1 MVAFVSARD
10 IISRMTSAPP
20 SPDDTYRRRRSSFE
34 AEERRLARISFR
46 YSVVR
51 GVLFFGFVV
60 CLAVILARAGTAF
73 LPGWWIAAAGWLA
86 VFFAVLPVHDRV
98 ITEQRRAA
106 DLRTL
111 NEEALDRMARAW
123 DRLPVPATA
132 APGTDGPLARD
143 LDLFGRASLF
153 QLLGTAHTPQG
164 KETLAGWL
172 LRPAPPDVI
181 AARQAAVAELASEI
195 DFRQQIEVRTRPLE
209 RVPPNVERFLE
220 WAEGEPWLLPR
231 RGLVWL
237 TRLLP
242 VATLGVLLAA
252 MAGRLPFSP
261 VLFFVAV
268 NLVLT
273 YNLRERLE
281 ETLNRVS
288 AREGELLRYS
298 EAMEVAA
305 GRAAKAEILRRNAE
319 ILAPEGVPAHRWMDL
334 LHRRVVKADARHSAT
349 LHFFLQ
355 LLLLWD
361 FHMVWLLERWQR
373 DAGRRVRGWLAAL
386 GATEALS
393 ALAGLSFDNP
403 RWAFPIVAESGESA
417 DRIAARDLGHPLIA
431 AAQRVGNDVEV
442 GPPGTFLLVTGS
454 NMSGKSTL
462 LRSIG
467 VNAVL
472 AQAGGP
478 VCAAE
483 MRLPPV
489 EIATSILIEDSLAA
503 GVSFFMAEVLRIQS
517 VVAAADRSA
526 AEGRRL
532 LYLLDE
538 ILRGTNS
545 SERQIAVRRVVHH
558 LLRRGAIGAIST
570 HDLQIAEIDELRA
583 ASRPVHFRETIHPGG
598 EEPAMTFDYKMRP
611 GVATTV
617 NALKLMELVGLSPE
631 D

>member
-1 MVAFVSARD
+1 
-10 IISRMTSAPP
+10 MTSTP
-20 SPDDTYRRRRSSFE
+20 STPDDTYHQRRSAFE

-46 YSVVR
+46 FSVVR
-51 GVLFFGFVV
+51 GGLFLGFLA
-60 CLAVILARAGTAF
+60 CLAVILVRAGSAF
-73 LPGWWIAAAGWLA
+73 VPGWWIGAGVWLVA
-86 VFFAVLPVHDRV
+86 FFAVLPAHDRV
-98 ITEQRRAA
+98 IAAQRGAG
-106 DLRTL
+106 DLRTI

-123 DRLPVPATA
+123 DRLPVPKTA
-132 APGTDGPLARD
+132 AKGTEGPLARD

-164 KETLAGWL
+164 KETLAVWL
-172 LRPAPPDVI
+172 LRPAPPEEI
-181 AARQAAVAELASEI
+181 AARQEAVAELAPEV

-209 RVPPNVERFLE
+209 RVPPDAERFLE
-220 WAEGEPWLLPR
+220 WAEGEPWLIPR
-231 RGLVWL
+231 RGLLWL

-242 VATLGVLLAA
+242 VATVGLLVAA
-252 MAGRLPFSP
+252 MATDLPLSL
-261 VLFFVAV
+261 VLFFVTV
-268 NLVLT
+268 NLGLT

-288 AREGELLRYS
+288 AREGELLRYA
-298 EAMEVAA
+298 EAMEIVV
-305 GRAAKAEILRRNAE
+305 GRPAKAEALRRNAG
-319 ILAPEGVPAHRWMDL
+319 LLTPEGVPAHRWMDL

-386 GATEALS
+386 GETEALS

-403 RWAFPIVAESGESA
+403 DWAFPTVAAENE
-417 DRIAARDLGHPLIA
+417 DRVTARGLGHPLIA

-462 LRSIG
+462 LRAIG
-467 VNAVL
+467 INMVL

-503 GVSFFMAEVLRIQS
+503 GVSFFMAEVLRIQT
-517 VVAAADRSA
+517 VVAAADRCA

-570 HDLQIAEIDELRA
+570 HDLQLAEIEELRA

-598 EEPAMTFDYKMRP
+598 QGPAMTFDYKMRP

-617 NALKLMELVGLSPE
+617 NALKLMELVGLAPE

>member
-1 MVAFVSARD
+1 
-10 IISRMTSAPP
+10 MTSAPS
-20 SPDDTYRRRRSSFE
+20 SPDDTYRQRRSAFE

-46 YSVVR
+46 FSVVR
-51 GVLFFGFVV
+51 GGLFLGFLA
-60 CLAVILARAGTAF
+60 CLAVILVRAGSAF
-73 LPGWWIAAAGWLA
+73 VPGWWIGAGAWLVA
-86 VFFAVLPVHDRV
+86 FFAVLPAHDRV
-98 ITEQRRAA
+98 IAAQRGAG
-106 DLRTL
+106 DLRTI
-111 NEEALDRMARAW
+111 NEEALDRIARAW
-123 DRLPVPATA
+123 DRLPVPKTA
-132 APGTDGPLARD
+132 AAGTEGPLARD

-172 LRPAPPDVI
+172 LRPAPPEEL
-181 AARQAAVAELASEI
+181 AARQEAVAELAPEV

-209 RVPPNVERFLE
+209 RVPPDAERFLE

-231 RGLVWL
+231 RGLLWL

-242 VATLGVLLAA
+242 VATVGLLVAA
-252 MAGRLPFSP
+252 MATDLPFSLI
-261 VLFFVAV
+261 LFLVTV

-288 AREGELLRYS
+288 AREGELLRYA
-298 EAMEVAA
+298 EAMEIVV
-305 GRAAKAEILRRNAE
+305 GRPAQAEILRRNAG
-319 ILAPEGVPAHRWMDL
+319 LLSPEGVPAHRWMDL

-386 GATEALS
+386 GETEALS

-403 RWAFPIVAESGESA
+403 DWAFPTVAADA
-417 DRIAARDLGHPLIA
+417 DRVTARGLGHPLIA
-431 AAQRVGNDVEV
+431 EAQRVGNDVEV
-442 GPPGTFLLVTGS
+442 GPHGTFLLVTGS

-462 LRSIG
+462 LRAIG
-467 VNAVL
+467 INTVL

-503 GVSFFMAEVLRIQS
+503 GVSFFMAEVLRIQT
-517 VVAAADRSA
+517 VVAAADRCA

-545 SERQIAVRRVVHH
+545 SERQIAVRRVVRH
-558 LLRRGAIGAIST
+558 LLRQGSIGAIST
-570 HDLQIAEIDELRA
+570 HDLQLAEIEELRA

-598 EEPAMTFDYKMRP
+598 KGPAMTFDYKMRP

-617 NALKLMELVGLSPE
+617 NALKLMELVGLAPE